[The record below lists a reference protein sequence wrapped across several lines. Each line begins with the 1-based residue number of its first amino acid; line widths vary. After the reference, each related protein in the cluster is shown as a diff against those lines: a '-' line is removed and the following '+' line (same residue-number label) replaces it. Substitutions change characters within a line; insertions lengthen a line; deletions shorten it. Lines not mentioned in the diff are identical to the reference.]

1 MTKQHQTVNITHKKK
16 KAANQTIWISPP
28 FKTPKTKTPKIG
40 IRSDTSDTT
49 FEATIGTTTST
60 IIGRQRMIQ
69 RIELNTAE
77 KILSLKKKAT
87 HGKNTANV

>member
-16 KAANQTIWISPP
+16 KAANQTIWLGPP
-28 FKTPKTKTPKIG
+28 SKRRAPKTPKIG

-49 FEATIGTTTST
+49 IEATIGTTTST
-60 IIGRQRMIQ
+60 IIGRQRMTQ
-69 RIELNTAE
+69 RIKLNIAE
-77 KILSLKKKAT
+77 KILPLKRKAN